1 MSRILTALVVGVA
14 VVVCLPV
21 VAEAAPGPGPGGGV
35 VVAPSDP
42 GGKFEPPVVNI
53 GVGTP
58 GQEASAGSGGNGGSA
73 GSNGSGCSYSAA
85 PELEQWSRG
94 LPGRLSPGGRD
105 QVDPTSHLYSKVCPG
120 QPVTYVWLTAAQAAA
135 AQPSPEELARQAY
148 RQLVLAVPAIRTSP
162 AVAVPQL
169 VRVPTW
175 LWVDAGMWSPRSR
188 TAAVPGLSATA
199 TARPVR
205 VSWSMGDGVTVQCR
219 GPGTPY
225 RVGRARASAAS
236 PDCGHTY
243 LRPSAGAPEGMFRV
257 TATVD
262 WAVSWVGG
270 GQAGTLPALASVAS
284 VMVRVTE
291 AQALNDG

>member
-1 MSRILTALVVGVA
+1 MSRVLTAFGVGAA
-14 VVVCLPV
+14 VIAFMAP
-21 VAEAAPGPGPGGGV
+21 AAAADPGPGPGGGV
-35 VVAPSDP
+35 VVTPSDP
-42 GGKFEPPVVNI
+42 GGKYGPPAVDI

-58 GQEASAGSGGNGGSA
+58 GQGASARGGGVRGSTGGGV
-73 GSNGSGCSYSAA
+73 SGCTFSAA
-85 PELEQWSRG
+85 ADMEKWSRG
-94 LPGRLSPGGRD
+94 LPGRIFPGGED
-105 QVDPTSHLYSKVCPG
+105 QVDPTSHLYAKVCPG

-135 AQPSPEELARQAY
+135 AQPSPEELAQRAY

-162 AVAVPQL
+162 VVTVPQL

-188 TAAVPGLSATA
+188 TAAVPGLTATA

-205 VSWSMGDGVTVQCR
+205 VNWSMGDGVTVQCQ

-225 RVGRARASAAS
+225 RDGEGRASAAS

-243 LRPSAGAPEGMFRV
+243 LRPSVGAPEGMFRV
-257 TATVD
+257 TATVE

-270 GQAGTLPALASVAS
+270 GRAGTLPALASVAS
-284 VMVRVTE
+284 VMMRVTE
-291 AQALNDG
+291 AQALNDR

>member
-1 MSRILTALVVGVA
+1 MSRIFTALAVSVA
-14 VVVCLPV
+14 VAVCLPASAV
-21 VAEAAPGPGPGGGV
+21 AAPGPGPGGGV

-42 GGKFEPPVVNI
+42 GGKYEPPVVNV

-58 GQEASAGSGGNGGSA
+58 GQEVSAGGRDAGGSA
-73 GSNGSGCSYSAA
+73 ASGGSSCSYSAA

-94 LPGRLSPGGRD
+94 LPGRLFPAGRD
-105 QVDPTSHLYSKVCPG
+105 QVDPTSRLYSKVCPG

-205 VSWSMGDGVTVQCR
+205 VSWSMGDGVTVECR

-225 RVGRARASAAS
+225 RGGQSQASAAS

-243 LRPSAGAPEGMFRV
+243 LRPSTGAPEGIFRV
-257 TATVD
+257 TATVE
-262 WAVSWVGG
+262 WVVSWVGG
-270 GQAGTLPALASVAS
+270 GQAGTLPALASAAS